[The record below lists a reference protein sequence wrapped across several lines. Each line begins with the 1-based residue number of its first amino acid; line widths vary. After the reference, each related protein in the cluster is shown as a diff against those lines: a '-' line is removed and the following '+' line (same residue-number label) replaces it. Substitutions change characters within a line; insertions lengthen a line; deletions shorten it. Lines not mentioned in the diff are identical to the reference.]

1 MLGFKQTHSQTQE
14 ERTIETGMI
23 ARRIVELVEDKQAH
37 DIILL
42 DIRSQTTIAD
52 YFIICT
58 ADNDRQ
64 MRAIIDHVDEK
75 IAIEHGLNP
84 RMEGSADTGWVVLD
98 YRDIVVHIFSQYQ
111 REYYRLER
119 LWSKAIPVV
128 VVQ

>member
-1 MLGFKQTHSQTQE
+1 
-14 ERTIETGMI
+14 MI

-37 DIILL
+37 DIVLL

-64 MRAIIDHVDEK
+64 MRAIIDHIDEK
-75 IAIEHGLNP
+75 ISTEHGLSP
-84 RMEGSADTGWVVLD
+84 RFEGSADTGWVVLD
-98 YRDIVVHIFSQYQ
+98 YRDIVVHIFSQSQ

-119 LWSKAIPVV
+119 LWSKAMPVV

>member
-1 MLGFKQTHSQTQE
+1 MLGFKQTHSRTQE

-64 MRAIIDHVDEK
+64 MRDHR
-75 IAIEHGLNP
+75 P
-84 RMEGSADTGWVVLD
+84 R
-98 YRDIVVHIFSQYQ
+98 
-111 REYYRLER
+111 
-119 LWSKAIPVV
+119 
-128 VVQ
+128 

>member
-1 MLGFKQTHSQTQE
+1 
-14 ERTIETGMI
+14 MI

-37 DIILL
+37 DIVLL

-64 MRAIIDHVDEK
+64 MRAIIDHIDEK
-75 IAIEHGLNP
+75 ISTEHWLSP
-84 RMEGSADTGWVVLD
+84 RFEGSAETGWVVLD
-98 YRDIVVHIFSQYQ
+98 YRDIVVHIFSQSQ

-119 LWSKAIPVV
+119 LWSKAMPVV

>member
-1 MLGFKQTHSQTQE
+1 
-14 ERTIETGMI
+14 MI

-64 MRAIIDHVDEK
+64 MRAIIDHIDEK
-75 IAIEHGLNP
+75 ISTEHGLSP
-84 RMEGSADTGWVVLD
+84 CFEGSADTGWVVLD
-98 YRDIVVHIFSQYQ
+98 YRDIVVHIFSQSQ

-119 LWSKAIPVV
+119 LWSKAMPVV

>member
-1 MLGFKQTHSQTQE
+1 M
-14 ERTIETGMI
+14 TIETGMI

-37 DIILL
+37 DIMLL
-42 DIRSQTTIAD
+42 DIRPQTTIAD

-64 MRAIIDHVDEK
+64 MRAIIDHIDEK
-75 IAIEHGLNP
+75 ISIEHGLNP
-84 RMEGSADTGWVVLD
+84 RIEGSTDTGWVVLD
-98 YRDIVVHIFSQYQ
+98 YRDIVVHIFSQSQ

-119 LWSKAIPVV
+119 LWSKAMPVV